1 MVEPF
6 QLSFATFIWFNSNQN
21 RNDDDDDDV
30 EGLDAVFLF
39 LQYDSSEFT
48 HV

>member
-1 MVEPF
+1 MVEPSK
-6 QLSFATFIWFNSNQN
+6 LSFATFIWFNSNQN
-21 RNDDDDDDV
+21 RNDDDDDV

>member
-6 QLSFATFIWFNSNQN
+6 KLSFATFIWFNSNQN
-21 RNDDDDDDV
+21 RNDDDDDE

>member
-6 QLSFATFIWFNSNQN
+6 KLSFATFIWFNSNQN
-21 RNDDDDDDV
+21 RNDNDDDV
-30 EGLDAVFLF
+30 EGLDAVFQF

-48 HV
+48 HE

>member
-6 QLSFATFIWFNSNQN
+6 KLSFATFIWFNNSQN
-21 RNDDDDDDV
+21 RNDNDNDV
-30 EGLDAVFLF
+30 EGLDAVFQF

>member
-6 QLSFATFIWFNSNQN
+6 KLSFATFIWFNSNQN
-21 RNDDDDDDV
+21 RNDDDDDV

>member
-6 QLSFATFIWFNSNQN
+6 KLSFATFIWFNSNQN
-21 RNDDDDDDV
+21 RNDDDDDVD
-30 EGLDAVFLF
+30 GLDAVFLF

>member
-6 QLSFATFIWFNSNQN
+6 KLSVATFIWFNSNQN
-21 RNDDDDDDV
+21 RNDDDDDV